1 MPSADQPLKGFAPLL
16 AAVAIVSMA
25 TATVRLK
32 LEVWLKTRSD
42 LKPPSSAMATKPPEA
57 TSPSSVGD
65 LPSPAI
71 AAIVVMPTR
80 PQRTSSTIGDLPP
93 PAVAAIA
100 KPSRPPEP
108 APLAAASI
116 DTIAIAK
123 RPHEPTLHAT
133 AATGEAPDLAS
144 STAAAAR
151 AKALV
156 EQSVGIPNARILE
169 PIIAKGADDGSS
181 VNHAKRP
188 RYETE
193 VIVEI
198 PRGSGSPI
206 QRRYRLTLQYVGG
219 GEWQVKGMQFATR
232 Y

>member
-1 MPSADQPLKGFAPLL
+1 MPSADQPLKGFAQLL
-16 AAVAIVSMA
+16 AAIAIVSMA
-25 TATVRLK
+25 TATLRLE
-32 LEVWLKTRSD
+32 LETWPKTRSD
-42 LKPPSSAMATKPPEA
+42 PKPPSSAMTPTRPAEA

-65 LPSPAI
+65 LPPS
-71 AAIVVMPTR
+71 
-80 PQRTSSTIGDLPP
+80 
-93 PAVAAIA
+93 AVAAIA
-100 KPSRPPEP
+100 KTSRPPEP

-133 AATGEAPDLAS
+133 APTREVPDLAS

-169 PIIAKGADDGSS
+169 PIVAKGADDGSS
-181 VNHAKRP
+181 ANHAKRP
-188 RYETE
+188 RYEAE
-193 VIVEI
+193 VVAEI

-206 QRRYRLTLQYVGG
+206 QRGYRLTLQYVGG